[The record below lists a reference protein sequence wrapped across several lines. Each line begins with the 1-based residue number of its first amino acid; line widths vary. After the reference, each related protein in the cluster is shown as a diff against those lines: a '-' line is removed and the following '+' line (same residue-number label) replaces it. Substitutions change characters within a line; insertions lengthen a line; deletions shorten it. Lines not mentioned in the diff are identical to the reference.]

1 MGTIETRV
9 TRTQWAIGQDG
20 FQTGIIDFYVNET
33 HGRYTYVFDCG
44 TEARQTIIENRIRQ
58 FDQQATIL
66 QTSTHPTSRKNTIAT
81 GLHSRLT
88 NLIVNN
94 EGNSP
99 TKSKIDAL
107 YISHFDLD
115 HISGIPA
122 LCDGREVT
130 ECIIPTTT
138 VHERFLCLA
147 SNLFRTDK
155 NRSTDTITDERIHEI
170 SEWIWKFYEQPE
182 LALKLMINEHIKVRE
197 SPYAEANNQRTAHQ
211 NKNETLEEREIYSK
225 TTHITSTTRTP
236 VGTIKTQSDR
246 TQIHA
251 ATPNNTSIPIWE
263 LRSHTVHDTILSKVA
278 EQFISN
284 LIERN
289 LITQGEDITHPNA
302 FKEFYVSSNLNELK
316 QIGICLKEAI
326 NDFKKHY
333 KITGLISGM
342 TVPNA
347 FSLILYSGTPSKLSI
362 MNVQTKSIHAQST
375 TLEIHNRTGWLNCSD
390 APIGRHSEPLSTFTH
405 LYADIFGQITT
416 FLPPHHG
423 SDKDWSPDLLSPLSM
438 SRPPHMPKVV
448 IPAHSRRYGHPG
460 VDLIRYLQHNHCA
473 TFIVNNEPANTYC
486 ELQSFKVQ
494 YL

>member
-9 TRTQWAIGQDG
+9 TRTQWAIGQGG
-20 FQTGIIDFYVNET
+20 FQTGIIDFYVNGT
-33 HGRYTYVFDCG
+33 HGRYIYAYDCG
-44 TEARQTIIENRIRQ
+44 TENSQKLIKNTIRQ

-66 QTSTHPTSRKNTIAT
+66 QTSTQPTSSQSTIAT
-81 GLHSRLT
+81 GLHGGLT
-88 NLIVNN
+88 NLILNN
-94 EGNSP
+94 EVNSP
-99 TKSKIDAL
+99 TKTKIDTL

-115 HISGIPA
+115 HIKGIPA

-155 NRSTDTITDERIHEI
+155 NGSTDTITDERIHEI
-170 SEWIWKFYEQPE
+170 SEWIWTFYEQPE
-182 LALKLMINEHIKVRE
+182 LALKLMINKHIKVRE
-197 SPYAEANNQRTAHQ
+197 SPYAEGNDQRTTHQ
-211 NKNETLEEREIYSK
+211 NKNETPEEREIYSE
-225 TTHITSTTRTP
+225 TTQITSATRTP

-251 ATPNNTSIPIWE
+251 ATSHNTSIPIWE
-263 LRSHTVHDTILSKVA
+263 LRSHTLHDMILSKVA
-278 EQFISN
+278 KQFISN
-284 LIERN
+284 LIERE

-302 FKEFYVSSNLNELK
+302 FKEFYMSSTLEKLK
-316 QIGICLKEAI
+316 QIGKCLKETI
-326 NDFKKHY
+326 DHFKKQH
-333 KITGLISGM
+333 KIARITSNT

-347 FSLILYSGTPSKLSI
+347 FSLMLYSGTPSKLSI

-390 APIGRHSEPLSTFTH
+390 APIVRHDESLPTFIH
-405 LYADIFGQITT
+405 LYSDIFAQITT

-423 SDKDWSPDLLSPLSM
+423 SDNDWSRDLLSTLSM
-438 SRPPHMPKVV
+438 SIPPHMPKVV
-448 IPAHSRRYGHPG
+448 IPAHSHRHSHPG
-460 VDLIRYLQHNHCA
+460 IDLIRYLQENYCT
-473 TFIVNNEPANTYC
+473 TFIVDHEPANTYC
-486 ELQSFKVQ
+486 EQQSFKVQ